1 MAQTGHPSAVRSL
14 RAHARN
20 QEVHLFWDTPA
31 IVTGGEDDSFVFQ
44 YEYRQKAGSGAWG
57 AWTAT
62 PQSPPSSGATLK
74 GFDNGT
80 EYSFQV
86 RAKNRH
92 KRVGPDGR
100 TVTATPN
107 PTYRASLCRWGIR
120 RGGDPTEA
128 TLTVSNG
135 PFREARTYT
144 IEWNG
149 QPTDQGLLHSG
160 NATSVTLPAGDID
173 IAVIT
178 EAPERIWV
186 WSDLHLGDQ
195 TAHRIWNRPEASA
208 RALSERMLQEWER
221 SVGAHDLMLCL
232 GDVAHPFLLTDM
244 EATAR
249 IRAAPGRRV
258 LVVGN
263 HDVHRRRMLVR
274 AGFDDMYVAAVHAGE
289 PRLVFSHPP
298 LPSIPGGGINV
309 HGHLHRRSAPSPRHW
324 NVSVER
330 LGYRPVRLDRLIAEN
345 GTVR

>member
-1 MAQTGHPSAVRSL
+1 M
-14 RAHARN
+14 
-20 QEVHLFWDTPA
+20 
-31 IVTGGEDDSFVFQ
+31 
-44 YEYRQKAGSGAWG
+44 
-57 AWTAT
+57 
-62 PQSPPSSGATLK
+62 SPEEWRELCAATLWATYA
-74 GFDNGT
+74 GAGT
-80 EYSFQV
+80 
-86 RAKNRH
+86 
-92 KRVGPDGR
+92 PDAGMDGESLVEALLGTGR
-100 TVTATPN
+100 
-107 PTYRASLCRWGIR
+107 
-120 RGGDPTEA
+120 
-128 TLTVSNG
+128 
-135 PFREARTYT
+135 
-144 IEWNG
+144 
-149 QPTDQGLLHSG
+149 
-160 NATSVTLPAGDID
+160 D

>member
-1 MAQTGHPSAVRSL
+1 MSPEEWRELCAATL
-14 RAHARN
+14 RATYAGAG
-20 QEVHLFWDTPA
+20 TPDA
-31 IVTGGEDDSFVFQ
+31 GMDGESLVEALLGTG
-44 YEYRQKAGSGAWG
+44 R
-57 AWTAT
+57 
-62 PQSPPSSGATLK
+62 
-74 GFDNGT
+74 
-80 EYSFQV
+80 
-86 RAKNRH
+86 
-92 KRVGPDGR
+92 
-100 TVTATPN
+100 
-107 PTYRASLCRWGIR
+107 
-120 RGGDPTEA
+120 
-128 TLTVSNG
+128 
-135 PFREARTYT
+135 
-144 IEWNG
+144 
-149 QPTDQGLLHSG
+149 
-160 NATSVTLPAGDID
+160 D

-345 GTVR
+345 RNGPLTTACRSRHTGAVGTTPPRSDAMVERREQRQLARTAVAGTTWITKDTGWSNT